1 MNLSEAIH
9 KAKTEDF
16 DLTDTQK
23 EDLYALLAKGR
34 RQPTRSRLSRVIFNV
49 PLSCWHDAGIL
60 SRVQLDGK
68 HGVDYCAGQ
77 SYPEEITIVKKVLLG
92 EI

>member
-34 RQPTRSRLSRVIFNV
+34 RQPTRSKLSRVIFD
-49 PLSCWHDAGIL
+49 LSLCLWPDAGIL
-60 SRVQLDGK
+60 HRVHLDEN
-68 HGVDYCAGQ
+68 GVSYCAGQ